1 MGKVRKGYD
10 SQDGSLARFKRD
22 ARSST
27 NNSAVALAMKNTK
40 GKFKPQTKDDIQFS
54 PFALTQL
61 NNG

>member
-10 SQDGSLARFKRD
+10 SQDGIIARFKRD

-27 NNSAVALAMKNTK
+27 NNSAVARAMRNSK
-40 GKFKPQTKDDIQFS
+40 GKIKPQVKDEIQFS

-61 NNG
+61 TNG

>member
-10 SQDGSLARFKRD
+10 CQDGIIARFKRD

-27 NNSAVALAMKNTK
+27 NNSAVARAIRSKK
-40 GKFKPQTKDDIQFS
+40 DKIKPQVKDEIQFS